1 MLTQQEVVKA
11 MPANLKGVVTQSFV
25 DNINNMTSDPLI
37 AEQIRNNYISYT
49 SVMQDGKFKTDDYLN
64 AVAYASYK
72 LMGYSNQDAYFRTFP
87 ARHQALVAKATSA
100 KDISAYVSAYSKG
113 KLVGLIL
120 GQSAIPTWIVNQDV
134 HQKAI
139 NTLADLMT
147 NGISE
152 KVRCDAATALVVN
165 LAKPKDQNFQLSIDV
180 SESSGMNE
188 MRDVLAQMA
197 KRQQDL
203 IHSGVSTK
211 DIAGERIIPAEVV
224 YAPAQTIP

>member
-49 SVMQDGKFKTDDYLN
+49 SVMQDGKFKTEDYLN
-64 AVAYASYK
+64 AVAYCSYK

-87 ARHQALVAKATSA
+87 ARHQNLVAKGTSA

-120 GQSAIPTWIVNQDV
+120 GQSAIPVWIVNQDT

-139 NTLADLMT
+139 NELVNLMT
-147 NGISE
+147 GAVSE

-165 LAKPKDQNFQLSIDV
+165 LAKPKDQNFQLSIEV
-180 SESSGMNE
+180 GESSGMNE

-197 KRQQDL
+197 QRQQSL
-203 IHSGVSTK
+203 IQSGVSTK

-224 YAPAQTIP
+224 YAPAQAIP

>member
-49 SVMQDGKFKTDDYLN
+49 SVMQDGKFKTEDYLN
-64 AVAYASYK
+64 AVAYCSYK

-87 ARHQALVAKATSA
+87 ARHQNLVAKGTSA

-120 GQSAIPTWIVNQDV
+120 GQSAIPVWIVNQDT

-139 NTLADLMT
+139 NELVNLMT
-147 NGISE
+147 GAVSE

-165 LAKPKDQNFQLSIDV
+165 LAKPKDQNFQLSIEV
-180 SESSGMNE
+180 GESSGMNE

-197 KRQQDL
+197 QRQQSL
-203 IHSGVSTK
+203 IQSGVSTK

>member
-37 AEQIRNNYISYT
+37 AEQIRNNYISYS

-64 AVAYASYK
+64 AVAYCSYK

-87 ARHQALVAKATSA
+87 ARHQALVAKGTSA

-120 GQSAIPTWIVNQDV
+120 GQAAIPSWIVNQDNY
-134 HQKAI
+134 QKGI
-139 NTLADLMT
+139 NKLVELM
-147 NGISE
+147 GSAMSE
-152 KVRCDAATALVVN
+152 KVQCDAATALVVN
-165 LAKPKDQNFQLSIDV
+165 LAKPKDQNFQLSIEV
-180 SESSGMNE
+180 GESSGMNE

-197 KRQQDL
+197 QRQQDL
-203 IHSGVSTK
+203 IQSGVSTK

-224 YAPAQTIP
+224 YAPAQAIP

>member
-37 AEQIRNNYISYT
+37 AEQIRNNYISFT

-64 AVAYASYK
+64 AVAYVSYK

-87 ARHQALVAKATSA
+87 TRHQALVAKATSA

>member
-1 MLTQQEVVKA
+1 MITVQ
-11 MPANLKGVVTQSFV
+11 NLKQALPATTKLTVSQSLV
-25 DNINNMTSDPLI
+25 DKLNAVTSDPIL
-37 AEQIRNNYISYT
+37 AEHIRDNFVSYNT
-49 SVMQDGKFKTDDYLN
+49 VMQDGKYTADEYIN
-64 AVAYASYK
+64 AITYCTYK
-72 LMGYSNQDAYFRTFP
+72 VMGLTNKDAYINTFP
-87 ARHQALVAKATSA
+87 QRHQQLVARGASA
-100 KDISAYVSAYSKG
+100 KDISAYVSAYAKG

-120 GQSAIPTWIVNQDV
+120 GQAAIPTWIVNQDV

-139 NTLADLMT
+139 NTLAELMT
-147 NGISE
+147 GANSE